1 MKTHKK
7 FLWIPVIGTLIFT
20 SCVNNEFDLNK
31 EVDKNITILRNI
43 SIPVGDIGT
52 KTLDEILD
60 IDHSKNIL
68 AQNENGDY
76 SIALSGN
83 KVSYQ
88 VQAPEFNIDSESIV
102 VEPLV
107 IKFPTS
113 SFKYS
118 GSALVNETITYST
131 VAGSTIDTQM
141 NIDITSDI
149 SSEIVDVR
157 CLDVDADL
165 RIDFSVNVGKVYM
178 KSGFQL
184 IFPENLTFTK
194 SGNSTDYDVTNGH
207 VVTLNKDVAFSKETP
222 LYIDLK
228 LDVIDVP
235 QGSIADGKLTIDQEV
250 NIKGDMF
257 VNTSDFTDRPSSLL
271 IEMNAEISDIAIQSI
286 EAKVNIQHDIENQT
300 LQLSG
305 IPTFLKGGNIVLDF
319 YNPTILFNVTN
330 STPVPFEL
338 QARLSS
344 VIDDE
349 IVSLNPFGSADAA
362 LHLSAK
368 SGRKAYMIS
377 RRPVVTNSS
386 ATNIVIP
393 DLGQLIRQI
402 PDNITLSDISL
413 SSIYDEFVTIT
424 SDEEFN
430 VEAEYGINAPL
441 AFGEDL
447 KLEFEY
453 TFDNLGLV
461 FDADLKK
468 ASVSMDFINS
478 IPLSFSLKVV
488 PLDTNGSLVE
498 GMNLN
503 ADNVVS
509 AGTHLSPTTSTI
521 KIGIE
526 NISER
531 FVMDALR
538 FTFSATSSPDFAG
551 VSLNKNQGLQ
561 IENISFSLPDG
572 IEVNL
577 ALPDDNE

>member
-88 VQAPEFNIDSESIV
+88 VLAPEFNIDSESIV

-107 IKFPTS
+107 INLPIS
-113 SFKYS
+113 SV
-118 GSALVNETITYST
+118 GT

-235 QGSIADGKLTIDQEV
+235 QGSIADGKLTIDHEV

-257 VNTSDFTDRPSSLL
+257 VNTSDFTDSPSSLL

-538 FTFSATSSPDFAG
+538 FTFSATSSPDVAG

-577 ALPDDNE
+577 ALPDDNDK